1 MATWAWHGAID
12 VQQTSAHLTA
22 VLRDR
27 GFVVASTGRGRL
39 RIAMYSDG
47 NRGTLVLSSAA
58 GGLGIAQALS
68 RAAKLAA
75 TYAEIELTDRTVKA
89 ASRAITD
96 VGTSDVVRDHD
107 EEASEL
113 CSQWFEGKKFRPEA
127 ALDLAAV
134 FVDLEDGCPKKGRV
148 DLVFDRSSGG
158 GARVQSLVDAVRAGA
173 TWEKTT
179 IGGRPAVRIKDASGT
194 RISVVDED
202 ELAAF
207 ERDIA

>member
-1 MATWAWHGAID
+1 MATWAWHGAIE
-12 VQQTSAHLTA
+12 VEQATVHLTA

-27 GFVVASTGRGRL
+27 GFAVAATGRGRL
-39 RIAMYSDG
+39 RLAVYSDG
-47 NRGTLVLSSAA
+47 NNGTLVLSSAA

-68 RAAKLAA
+68 RATKLAA
-75 TYAEIELTDRTVKA
+75 SYAEIELTDRTVSA

-96 VGTSDVVRDHD
+96 VGTSDGKRDRN

-113 CSQWFEGKKFRPEA
+113 CTEWFEGKKFRPEA

-134 FVDLEDGCPKKGRV
+134 FVDLEDGCPKRGRI
-148 DLVFDRSSGG
+148 DLVFDRVGG
-158 GARVQSLVDAVRAGA
+158 GGRVQSLVDAVRAGA

-179 IGGRPAVRIKDASGT
+179 IGGRPAVRIKDAAGT
-194 RISVVDED
+194 RISVVDDE